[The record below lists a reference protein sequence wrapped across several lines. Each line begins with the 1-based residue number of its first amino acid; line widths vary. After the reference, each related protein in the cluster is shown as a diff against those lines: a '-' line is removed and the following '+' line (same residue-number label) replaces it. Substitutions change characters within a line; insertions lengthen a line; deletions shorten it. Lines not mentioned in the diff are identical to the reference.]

1 MRPWLPCLALAC
13 SDYEVVAT
21 PADAALVGLPGNG
34 WLDSASGSNAG
45 PDRGDEGAGT
55 VGAPECREDYSS
67 STLVSFDAESLAAY
81 EIDLDQGAAR
91 QLALLSGASDPMANL
106 NSSAFR
112 EDGLAFVSASG
123 VGELWLVDPCTG
135 AAEVV
140 GATGRGD
147 VCGIAFGPGGEL
159 FGLDRTSDELVRF
172 DQSTGAAATVGPL
185 GIDIELCGL
194 AYDCVDEELFG
205 VDSATRQLFAIDN
218 HTGAATR
225 LVPTTVPFQSVGLE
239 YDPADRSF
247 LASTGTE
254 LWRVVAR
261 TGESTR
267 MSALPDGTTWDDL
280 AYSLVELECASGAR

>member
-21 PADAALVGLPGNG
+21 RSGAALVGSPDTG
-34 WLDSASGSNAG
+34 WLDSASSANAG
-45 PDRGDEGAGT
+45 PDSGDEGAGT
-55 VGAPECREDYSS
+55 VDAPECREDYSS

-91 QLALLSGASDPMANL
+91 LLALLSGAGDPMANL

-159 FGLDRTSDELVRF
+159 FG
-172 DQSTGAAATVGPL
+172 
-185 GIDIELCGL
+185 ID
-194 AYDCVDEELFG
+194 
-205 VDSATRQLFAIDN
+205 S

-225 LVPTTVPFQSVGLE
+225 FVPTTVPFQSVGLE
-239 YDPADRSF
+239 YDPADQSF

-254 LWRVVAR
+254 LWRVMAR
-261 TGESTR
+261 TGESTQV
-267 MSALPDGTTWDDL
+267 ATLTDGPTWDDL
-280 AYSLVELECASGAR
+280 AYSLVALECATGSR